1 MVAQMCLEPK
11 RSPQKVFLGKLFQTA
26 KMTLILLDFVRN
38 YVISVLINTGTLIHR
53 NVQYLL
59 IAIKLY

>member
-11 RSPQKVFLGKLFQTA
+11 RSPQKVFLGELFQTA